1 MSHEKPPKKKLSR
14 EDLRTFRRVLAFAK
28 PYAWRLAMGGVAS
41 VVGGGS
47 LIAIFL
53 VAQNLLSFLI
63 DNNPRDD
70 ERGEPAAI
78 VAHAEGAEV
87 VSHAEGAEV
96 VSHAESAE
104 SAEVVSHAES
114 AENAEV
120 VSHAES
126 AENAEG
132 AELSDHQ
139 TIGPSDHQT
148 QSPAASSSRRGFLDR
163 MTKQVAG
170 RMLNSER
177 TAALQKA
184 GVKGLLAIGVIML
197 LVIAVNS
204 ACQFASTYFLGWVG
218 QRVVMDL
225 RLAVFRHLQELPV
238 AFYNST
244 KAGDMISRVVA
255 DTQLLQSTVSNVIVD
270 AIRDPAKLVMVL
282 AYVVIL
288 EWRLAI
294 AAIVGFP
301 LVAVPI
307 ILIGRYLPRIGRDA
321 QRRLADLTSVMKEAL
336 DGVAVVKAF
345 GQEEREKARFGSLC
359 RGFFRQMVRATKAKA
374 INEPI
379 THVIGGIGGLLVLVY
394 AMVDRM
400 PIEECVIFAGLVWA
414 MYEPIKKLG
423 RIAMEIQ
430 QSCGAADRIFEILD
444 APVTVQDAPDAV
456 PVEGPLETLEFR
468 NVAFSYGE
476 KRVFD
481 KLDLSLRAGESL
493 AVVGPSGGGKTT
505 LVSLLMRFFDPEG
518 GAILRNGR
526 DIRDFTV
533 SSLRARIGLVLQ
545 DTFLFNATIA
555 ENIAY
560 GKPDATRE
568 EIEAA
573 AKLAH
578 AHEFILAKEQGY
590 DTPVGDRGVSLSGG
604 QKQRLAIARALIR
617 KPELLILDEATS
629 ALDTDSERAVQAAID
644 GLMGKMTILVIAH
657 RLSTIA
663 KCEHVAVVADGGLAE
678 YGTHAELLKNP
689 GGIFAHLHKLQFEA
703 PAF

>member
-1 MSHEKPPKKKLSR
+1 MGHEKKPKAKLR
-14 EDLRTFRRVLAFAK
+14 RDDLRTFRRLLGFAR
-28 PYAWRLAMGGVAS
+28 PYAWRILVGGAAS

-47 LIAIFL
+47 LIALFL
-53 VAQNLLSFLI
+53 LAQNLLTFLI
-63 DNNPRDD
+63 DNNPRPHA
-70 ERGEPAAI
+70 EEEAPAAEAPAVPGPATEI
-78 VAHAEGAEV
+78 HAEVAEV
-87 VSHAEGAEV
+87 ESHAEFAETAELSE
-96 VSHAESAE
+96 SHAEVAE
-104 SAEVVSHAES
+104 AAEPP
-114 AENAEV
+114 
-120 VSHAES
+120 
-126 AENAEG
+126 
-132 AELSDHQ
+132 DHP
-139 TIGPSDHQT
+139 TIGPSDHPT
-148 QSPAASSSRRGFLDR
+148 RSPDAAEPRRGFIDR
-163 MTKQVAG
+163 MTHSVAG
-170 RMLNSER
+170 KMLDSEKN
-177 TAALQKA
+177 AMLEQA
-184 GVKGLLAIGVIML
+184 GVKGLLAIGVVML

-204 ACQFASTYFLGWVG
+204 ACQFLSMFFLGWVG

-225 RLAVFRHLQELPV
+225 RLTVFRHLQELPV
-238 AFYNST
+238 AFYNSNR
-244 KAGDMISRVVA
+244 AGDMISRVVA
-255 DTQLLQSTVSNVIVD
+255 DTQLLQSTVSSVLVD
-270 AIRDPAKLVMVL
+270 TIREPAKLFMVL
-282 AYVVIL
+282 AYVLLL
-288 EWRLAI
+288 EWRLALV
-294 AAIVGFP
+294 ALVAFP

-307 ILIGRYLPRIGRDA
+307 ILIGQKLRRIGRDA

-374 INEPI
+374 LNEPI
-379 THVIGGIGGLLVLVY
+379 THTIGGLGGLLVLVY

-400 PIEECVIFAGLVWA
+400 PIERCVIFAACIWA
-414 MYEPIKKLG
+414 LYEPIKKIG

-430 QSCGAADRIFEILD
+430 QSSGAADRIFEILD
-444 APVTVQDAPDAV
+444 APVTVHDAPDAR
-456 PVEGPLETLEFR
+456 PLEDPLETLEFR
-468 NVAFSYGE
+468 DVAFSYGE

-481 KLDLSLRAGESL
+481 KLNLSLRAGESL

-526 DIRDFTV
+526 DLRSATIA
-533 SSLRARIGLVLQ
+533 SLRSRIGLVLQ

-578 AHEFILAKEQGY
+578 AHEFILAKEKGY
-590 DTPVGDRGVSLSGG
+590 DTVVGDRGVSLSGG
-604 QKQRLAIARALIR
+604 QKQRIAIARALIR
-617 KPELLILDEATS
+617 KPELLVLDEATS

-663 KCEHVAVVADGGLAE
+663 KCEHVAVVANGGLAE
-678 YGTHAELLKNP
+678 YGTHAELLKNAD
-689 GGIFAHLHKLQFEA
+689 GIFAHLHKLQFEA

>member
-1 MSHEKPPKKKLSR
+1 MGHHHSGEPKRKLR
-14 EDLRTFRRVLAFAK
+14 KDDLRTFRRILGYAR
-28 PYAWRLAMGGVAS
+28 PYAWRIALGGVAS

-63 DNNPRDD
+63 DNNPRAE
-70 ERGEPAAI
+70 ERASVVVEAA
-78 VAHAEGAEV
+78 AAPGSAAE
-87 VSHAEGAEV
+87 SHAEEETKAVVEAASAPGPAV

-104 SAEVVSHAES
+104 FAES
-114 AENAEV
+114 GRRAERGDQ
-120 VSHAES
+120 S
-126 AENAEG
+126 A
-132 AELSDHQ
+132 
-139 TIGPSDHQT
+139 PS
-148 QSPAASSSRRGFLDR
+148 SAAAQPPPKRTFIDR
-163 MTKQVAG
+163 MTHSVAG
-170 RMLNSER
+170 KMLDADKNEQL
-177 TAALQKA
+177 AQA
-184 GVKGLLAIGVIML
+184 GVKGLLAIGVVML

-204 ACQFASTYFLGWVG
+204 LCQFMSTYFLGWVG

-225 RLAVFRHLQELPV
+225 RMAVFRHLQELPV

-244 KAGDMISRVVA
+244 RAGDMISRVVA

-282 AYVVIL
+282 AYVLLL
-288 EWRLAI
+288 EWKLAI
-294 AAIVGFP
+294 FAIVAFP
-301 LVAVPI
+301 VVAVPI
-307 ILIGRYLPRIGRDA
+307 ILIGRYLRRIGRDA
-321 QRRLADLTSVMKEAL
+321 QGRLADLTSVMKEAL

-345 GQEEREKARFGSLC
+345 GQEEREEKRFGHLC

-374 INEPI
+374 LNEPI
-379 THVIGGIGGLLVLVY
+379 THTIGGVGGLIVLVY

-400 PIEECVIFAGLVWA
+400 PIEECVIFAGCIWA
-414 MYEPIKKLG
+414 LYEPVKKLG
-423 RIAMEIQ
+423 RISMEIQ
-430 QSCGAADRIFEILD
+430 QSSGAADRIFEILD
-444 APVTVQDAPDAV
+444 APVTVHDAPGAV

-505 LVSLLMRFFDPEG
+505 LVSLLMRFFDPEA

-526 DIRDFTV
+526 DVRDFTIA
-533 SSLRARIGLVLQ
+533 SLRGRIGLVLQ

-568 EIEAA
+568 EIEEA

-578 AHEFILAKEQGY
+578 AHEFILAKEKGY
-590 DTPVGDRGVSLSGG
+590 DTTVGDRGVSLSGG
-604 QKQRLAIARALIR
+604 QKQRIAIARALIR
-617 KPELLILDEATS
+617 KPELLVLDEATS

-644 GLMGKMTILVIAH
+644 GLMGKMTMLVIAH

-663 KCEHVAVVADGGLAE
+663 KCEHVAVVANGGLAE

-689 GGIFAHLHKLQFEA
+689 SGIFSHLHKLQFEA
-703 PAF
+703 PVFEGSSAT

>member
-1 MSHEKPPKKKLSR
+1 MGHEKKPKAKLR
-14 EDLRTFRRVLAFAK
+14 RDDLRTFRRLLGFAR
-28 PYAWRLAMGGVAS
+28 PYAWRILVGGAAS

-47 LIAIFL
+47 LIALFL
-53 VAQNLLSFLI
+53 LAQNLLTFLI
-63 DNNPRDD
+63 DNNPRPHA
-70 ERGEPAAI
+70 EEEAPAAEAPAVPGPATEI
-78 VAHAEGAEV
+78 HAEVAEV
-87 VSHAEGAEV
+87 ESHAEFAETAELSE
-96 VSHAESAE
+96 SHAEVAE
-104 SAEVVSHAES
+104 AAEPP
-114 AENAEV
+114 
-120 VSHAES
+120 
-126 AENAEG
+126 
-132 AELSDHQ
+132 DHP
-139 TIGPSDHQT
+139 TIGPSDHPT
-148 QSPAASSSRRGFLDR
+148 RSPDAAEPRRGFIDR
-163 MTKQVAG
+163 MTHSVAG
-170 RMLNSER
+170 KMLDSEKN
-177 TAALQKA
+177 AMLEQA
-184 GVKGLLAIGVIML
+184 GVKGLLAIGVVML

-204 ACQFASTYFLGWVG
+204 ACQFLSMFFLGWVG

-225 RLAVFRHLQELPV
+225 RLTVFRHLQELPV
-238 AFYNST
+238 AFYNSNR
-244 KAGDMISRVVA
+244 AGDMISRVVA
-255 DTQLLQSTVSNVIVD
+255 DTQLLQSTVSSVLVD
-270 AIRDPAKLVMVL
+270 TIREPAKLFMVL
-282 AYVVIL
+282 AYVLLL
-288 EWRLAI
+288 EWRLALV
-294 AAIVGFP
+294 ALVAFP

-307 ILIGRYLPRIGRDA
+307 ILIGQKLRRIGRDA

-374 INEPI
+374 LNEPI
-379 THVIGGIGGLLVLVY
+379 THTIGGLGGLLVLVY

-400 PIEECVIFAGLVWA
+400 PIERCVIFAACIWA
-414 MYEPIKKLG
+414 LYEPIKKIG

-430 QSCGAADRIFEILD
+430 QSSGAADRIFEILD
-444 APVTVQDAPDAV
+444 APVTVHDAPDAR
-456 PVEGPLETLEFR
+456 PLADPLETLEFR
-468 NVAFSYGE
+468 DVAFSYGE

-481 KLDLSLRAGESL
+481 KLNLSLRAGESL

-526 DIRDFTV
+526 DIRSATV
-533 SSLRARIGLVLQ
+533 ESLRARIGLVLQ

-578 AHEFILAKEQGY
+578 AHEFILAKEKGY
-590 DTPVGDRGVSLSGG
+590 DTVVGDRGVSLSGG
-604 QKQRLAIARALIR
+604 QKQRIAIARALIR
-617 KPELLILDEATS
+617 KPELLVLDEATS

-663 KCEHVAVVADGGLAE
+663 KCEHVAVVANGGLAE
-678 YGTHAELLKNP
+678 YGTHAELLKNAD
-689 GGIFAHLHKLQFEA
+689 GIFAHLHKLQFEA

>member
-14 EDLRTFRRVLAFAK
+14 EDLRTFRRVLAFAR
-28 PYAWRLAMGGVAS
+28 PYAWRIALGGVAS

-53 VAQNLLSFLI
+53 VAQNLLTFLI
-63 DNNPRDD
+63 DNNPRDTQ
-70 ERGEPAAI
+70 GEPVAV

-87 VSHAEGAEV
+87 I
-96 VSHAESAE
+96 SHAESAE
-104 SAEVVSHAES
+104 G
-114 AENAEV
+114 
-120 VSHAES
+120 
-126 AENAEG
+126 AEG
-132 AELSDHQ
+132 AEVS
-139 TIGPSDHQT
+139 
-148 QSPAASSSRRGFLDR
+148 SPAASPAVPPAKRAGFLDR

-170 RMLNSER
+170 KMLNSEK
-177 TAALQKA
+177 TAALEKA
-184 GVKGLLAIGVIML
+184 GVKGLLAIGAIML

-204 ACQFASTYFLGWVG
+204 VCQFASTYFLGWVG

-255 DTQLLQSTVSNVIVD
+255 DTQLLQGTVSNVIVD
-270 AIRDPAKLVMVL
+270 AIRDPAKLVMVV
-282 AYVVIL
+282 AYVLIL

-294 AAIVGFP
+294 AALVGFP

-307 ILIGRYLPRIGRDA
+307 ILIGRYLRRIGRDA

-345 GQEEREKARFGSLC
+345 GQEEREKERFGSLC

-374 INEPI
+374 VNEPI
-379 THVIGGIGGLLVLVY
+379 THVIGGLGGLLVLVY

-444 APVTVQDAPDAV
+444 APVTVRDAPGAA
-456 PVEGPLETLEFR
+456 PVDGPLETLELR
-468 NVAFSYGE
+468 DVAFSYGE
-476 KRVFD
+476 RRVFD
-481 KLDLSLRAGESL
+481 RLSLSLRAGESL

-505 LVSLLMRFFDPEG
+505 LVSLLLRFFDPEG

-533 SSLRARIGLVLQ
+533 ASLRARIGLVLQ

-663 KCEHVAVVADGGLAE
+663 KCEHVAVVADGGVAE

-689 GGIFAHLHKLQFEA
+689 EGIFAHLHKLQFEA